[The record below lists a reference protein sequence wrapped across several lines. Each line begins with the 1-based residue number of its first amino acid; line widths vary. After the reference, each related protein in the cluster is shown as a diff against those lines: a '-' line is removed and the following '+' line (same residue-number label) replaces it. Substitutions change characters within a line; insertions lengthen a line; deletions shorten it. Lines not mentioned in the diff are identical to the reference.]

1 MALNP
6 LMFSRLVGMLK
17 EGQAIASMGYPDIL
31 IEPQAFRELMGEKI
45 LGVKYRPESKE
56 ICGRHKIP
64 YRDIPDA
71 ESVFE
76 QFGVSLD
83 VYDIV
88 KERGCETVCD
98 LNFPIPEAAVAQ
110 YDYVLDVGT
119 LEHCFNIGQALF
131 NMASMAKVGGYVF
144 HENPFNWG
152 NHGFY
157 NLNPTLFHDFYGD
170 NGFEVVDC
178 VLMDFGT
185 KEMYQAPAKARFKWK
200 HGEANILTI
209 ARRVELKEFSM
220 PMQGKYRGKNE
231 DSRKDRDGSADAGS

>member
-31 IEPQAFRELMGEKI
+31 IAPEALRELMGDKI
-45 LGVKYRPESKE
+45 LGVKYREDSAR

-64 YRDIPDA
+64 YRDVPDA

-76 QFGVSLD
+76 CFGVSLD

-88 KERGCETVCD
+88 QDRGCETLCD
-98 LNFPIPEAAVAQ
+98 LNHPIPEAAVAQ

-119 LEHCFNIGQALF
+119 LEHCFNVGQALF
-131 NMASMAKVGGYVF
+131 NMASMAKVGGYVL

-170 NGFEVVDC
+170 NGFTVMEC
-178 VLMDFGT
+178 VLMNFKT
-185 KEMYQAPAKARFKWK
+185 KDLYAPPAKGRF
-200 HGEANILTI
+200 HMDAEANVITV
-209 ARRVELKEFSM
+209 ARRDEIKPFTM
-220 PMQGKYRGKNE
+220 PMQGKYRGK
-231 DSRKDRDGSADAGS
+231 

>member
-6 LMFSRLVGMLK
+6 LMFSRLVGLLK

-31 IEPQAFRELMGEKI
+31 VEPEELRELMGEKI
-45 LGVKYRPESKE
+45 LGVKYREDSRR

-64 YRDIPDA
+64 FRAVPDA
-71 ESVFE
+71 ESLFE
-76 QFGVSLD
+76 QFGVALD

-88 KERGCETVCD
+88 KARGCETICD
-98 LNFPIPEAAVAQ
+98 LNYPVPEAAIAQ

-119 LEHCFNIGQALF
+119 LEHCFNVGQALF

-144 HENPFNWG
+144 HENPYNWG

-178 VLMDFGT
+178 VLMDFKT
-185 KEMYQAPAKARFKWK
+185 KQLYQPHEWKRFRLLNC
-200 HGEANILTI
+200 EANILTV

-231 DSRKDRDGSADAGS
+231 DSRKDSDGSSHAGG